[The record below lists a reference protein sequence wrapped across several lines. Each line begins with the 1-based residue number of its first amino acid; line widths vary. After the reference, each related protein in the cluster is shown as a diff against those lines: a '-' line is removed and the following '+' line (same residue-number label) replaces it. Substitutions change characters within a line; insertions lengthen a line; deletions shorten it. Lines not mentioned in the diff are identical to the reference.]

1 MYGCEKRPPL
11 IAKSPSSE
19 GTASSKRGRS
29 LLLAA
34 SNLQAVS
41 GLLMLVFGVLC
52 AAYGSS
58 LSRLGGGLW
67 GGLTALGAGAIGTA
81 AALRPRR
88 LHQTLYLAL
97 CLVSLAVNTLVLLL
111 TLTATVKDSRFD
123 NHENLHNGMWA
134 GQWCGI
140 GLLGA
145 TSLHLLATLVSV
157 PLTCKKSCA
166 GPEPGTHELQDTKHH
181 LVSSWLGRHNPVLT
195 PHHLLIDVP
204 AVYTLPYPQGISPGH
219 RPPRH
224 YRHRHPPPP
233 RSASQINPPEPVK
246 KPKKKREITD
256 EEIDKTYTGL
266 DREIAEEFIS
276 IAMQPKPPST
286 RSVSSISQIIP

>member
-1 MYGCEKRPPL
+1 MKLWMDSRSDREESGAVEERGGQGGRAAETQRPAVSAGMYGCEKRPPL

-19 GTASSKRGRS
+19 GASSSKRGRS

-123 NHENLHNGMWA
+123 NHDNLH
-134 GQWCGI
+134 
-140 GLLGA
+140 
-145 TSLHLLATLVSV
+145 VSV
-157 PLTCKKSCA
+157 FCSYLFTNIRLKW
-166 GPEPGTHELQDTKHH
+166 T
-181 LVSSWLGRHNPVLT
+181 
-195 PHHLLIDVP
+195 
-204 AVYTLPYPQGISPGH
+204 
-219 RPPRH
+219 
-224 YRHRHPPPP
+224 
-233 RSASQINPPEPVK
+233 
-246 KPKKKREITD
+246 
-256 EEIDKTYTGL
+256 
-266 DREIAEEFIS
+266 S
-276 IAMQPKPPST
+276 IMQK
-286 RSVSSISQIIP
+286 

>member
-19 GTASSKRGRS
+19 GTAASKRGRS

-111 TLTATVKDSRFD
+111 TLTATVKDSRSPTRRD
-123 NHENLHNGMWA
+123 
-134 GQWCGI
+134 GI
-140 GLLGA
+140 VARGRLELEA
-145 TSLHLLATLVSV
+145 RRLEQEARWNRTVRQVPPQRSEKNRESYARCPNKTTSQSIPT
-157 PLTCKKSCA
+157 
-166 GPEPGTHELQDTKHH
+166 
-181 LVSSWLGRHNPVLT
+181 
-195 PHHLLIDVP
+195 
-204 AVYTLPYPQGISPGH
+204 YLPNE
-219 RPPRH
+219 R
-224 YRHRHPPPP
+224 
-233 RSASQINPPEPVK
+233 V
-246 KPKKKREITD
+246 EIQA
-256 EEIDKTYTGL
+256 
-266 DREIAEEFIS
+266 R
-276 IAMQPKPPST
+276 
-286 RSVSSISQIIP
+286 